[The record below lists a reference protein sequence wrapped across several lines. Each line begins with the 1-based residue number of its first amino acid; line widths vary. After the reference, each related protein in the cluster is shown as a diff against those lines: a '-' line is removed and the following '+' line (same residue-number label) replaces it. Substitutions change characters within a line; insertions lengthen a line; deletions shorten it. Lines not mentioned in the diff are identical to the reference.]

1 VSIRRTV
8 VGVALVLLGAWA
20 CTDETPTFQ
29 DRDRIP
35 IEAETYEVFLP
46 FEAFAA
52 DFQTFRGF
60 GTVLNLGTILLANEW
75 SGEDDPADGTLEA
88 RPLVRFGLLPDSIMV
103 PMPDGGASQPDTA
116 FVPVGGEI
124 RLVLDTAGLGEDPV
138 NLQAFATEF
147 PWHDVTATWAMAV
160 DTVGDMRPWPEAGG
174 GPMRFIGAVGWL
186 PSEGDTVIVEVDS
199 ITASEWADREAD
211 HRGLILATDTENIRT
226 QVRAISY
233 RPQVRPSV
241 NPDTLLLIGPFGT
254 ISTFIYD
261 PIPTAAPGT
270 FQIGGA
276 PAQRVTFRLDL
287 PAVLDGDPEICQ
299 FIPCP
304 LELRPE
310 EILFA
315 SLVLET
321 GPTDPV
327 ALRPRT
333 DFPLAAR
340 VVLAPDRLPRSPLGR
355 SVQPAPRQVTPTRFV
370 SGGEGRVELPL
381 TRYIQEIVDAMRRG
395 EDGPPRTVALLS
407 QIEPRNLEV
416 ATFQA
421 PGSAGSPMLRL
432 VFTISEGVTLP

>member
-1 VSIRRTV
+1 VIIRRIV
-8 VGVALVLLGAWA
+8 VGAALTLLGAWA
-20 CTDETPTFQ
+20 CTDETPTYQ

-35 IEAETYEVFLP
+35 VDAQTYQVFLP

-60 GTVLNLGTILLANEW
+60 GAVVNLGIILLANEW
-75 SGEDDPADGTLEA
+75 SDEDDPAGGTLEA
-88 RPLVRFGLLPDSIMV
+88 RPLVRFGLPPDSIFA
-103 PMPDGGASQPDTA
+103 PMPGNGGTEVDSLY
-116 FVPVGGEI
+116 VPVGGEL

-147 PWHDVTATWAMAV
+147 PWHDRTASWIMAV
-160 DTVGDMRPWPEAGG
+160 DSVGEREPWPEAGG
-174 GPMRFIGAVGWL
+174 GPMRLIQSVSWF

-199 ITASEWADREAD
+199 VTATEWADRDAP
-211 HRGLILATDTENIRT
+211 HRGLLLATDAENFRT
-226 QVRAISY
+226 QVQLISY
-233 RPQVRPSV
+233 RTRVRPSV
-241 NPDTLLLIGPFGT
+241 NPDTLIWIGPLGPV
-254 ISTFIYD
+254 STFIYD
-261 PIPTAAPGT
+261 PTPTAAPGT

-276 PAQRVTFRLDL
+276 PAQRATFRMDL

-304 LELRPE
+304 LELRPG

-315 SLVLET
+315 SMVLET

-327 ALRPRT
+327 ALRPKT

-355 SVQPAPRQVTPTRFV
+355 SVQPVARQIPSSRFV
-370 SGGEGRVELPL
+370 SGEEGSVEIPL
-381 TRYIQEIVDAMRRG
+381 TRYIQEIVGAMREG
-395 EDGPPRTVALLS
+395 EAGPPRTVALLS
-407 QIEPRNLEV
+407 QVEPRGLEI

-432 VFTISEGVTLP
+432 VFTISGGVTLP